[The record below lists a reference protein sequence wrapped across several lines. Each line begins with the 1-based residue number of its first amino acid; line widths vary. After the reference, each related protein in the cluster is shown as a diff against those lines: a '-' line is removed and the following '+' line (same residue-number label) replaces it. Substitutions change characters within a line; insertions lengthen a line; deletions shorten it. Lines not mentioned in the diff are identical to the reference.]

1 MTPTSPHIDLLTSS
15 ITFLTYRFI
24 VIVRCEFFEVD
35 SDLVFILVGRV
46 ATTAVIIGYLE
57 LDQV

>member
-35 SDLVFILVGRV
+35 SDPVFILVGRV
-46 ATTAVIIGYLE
+46 ASTAVIIGYLE